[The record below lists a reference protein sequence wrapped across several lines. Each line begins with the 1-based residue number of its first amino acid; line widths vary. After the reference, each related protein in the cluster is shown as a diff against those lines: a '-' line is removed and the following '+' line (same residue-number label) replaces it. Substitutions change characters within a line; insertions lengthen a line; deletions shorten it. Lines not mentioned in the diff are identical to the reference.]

1 MIHSMTG
8 YGAAEHESDG
18 VAYRVEIRSLNNRFL
33 KTNLKLPEFLQLFDV
48 ELEKMLR
55 DRLHRGSVTLALYV
69 KEQSVAAIP
78 SINVEAIQAYVD
90 KFRAALGDI
99 AALRLDPASMLEL
112 PGVCQDDVQDE
123 SRRKAHWP
131 TVERLVNQAIDRLL
145 DMRRREG
152 EVLKNDVMKHCAEMR
167 TNATLIGERAPQV
180 IQEYAK
186 RLKDRVDTLLASAK
200 MELEQDSLMREVA
213 LFADRSDISE
223 ELTRLDSHLDQFA
236 SVCDEPTFSGRKLD
250 FLTQEMLRETN
261 TIGSKANDATISRA
275 VVELKGLI
283 DRIKEQV
290 QNIE

>member
-1 MIHSMTG
+1 MIYSMTG

-33 KTNLKLPEFLQLFDV
+33 KTNLKLPEHLQLFDV
-48 ELEKMLR
+48 ELEKILR
-55 DRLHRGSVTLALYV
+55 DRLHRGSVTLSLHV
-69 KEQSVAAIP
+69 REQSVAAIP
-78 SINVEAIQAYVD
+78 VINVQAIQAYVD
-90 KFRAALGDI
+90 KFRAALGDTG
-99 AALRLDPASMLEL
+99 ALRLDPAAMLNL

-123 SRRKAHWP
+123 AARRKHWP
-131 TVERLVNQAIDRLL
+131 TVERLVNDAVQRLL
-145 DMRRREG
+145 DMRQREG
-152 EVLKNDVMKHCAEMR
+152 AVLKDDVLKHCEAMR
-167 TNATLIGERAPQV
+167 TNVLLVRERAPLV
-180 IQEYAK
+180 INDYAK

-200 MELEQDSLMREVA
+200 LELDKDGLMREVA

-223 ELTRLDSHLDQFA
+223 ELTRLESHLDQFA